1 MSPLFYRPTAALR
14 PRFRFLTL
22 GFLPLAILLVVG
34 GSFAFAPGL
43 AQAQPKGKKARR
55 AAKKKDNRKGKE
67 KPIAKVKER
76 KNKKGGKDQT
86 FDFTGLSLGGSVRT
100 PQLLYFLDRASEE
113 LKRASL
119 ERRSFI
125 PEMILSISEE
135 GL

>member
-1 MSPLFYRPTAALR
+1 MSPLFYRSTAALC
-14 PRFRFLTL
+14 PRFSVFT
-22 GFLPLAILLVVG
+22 LAIFLIVG
-34 GSFAFAPGL
+34 SSFAFAPSL
-43 AQAQPKGKKARR
+43 AEAQPKGKKARR
-55 AAKKKDNRKGKE
+55 AAKKKNKE
-67 KPIAKVKER
+67 KSIAKVKEK